1 VAGWLWHPK
10 LLLVGVPLLV
20 VGVLLWASWTP
31 RSYKVHMLID
41 LDPNRALVAKRIARE
56 APRHGLEVELSTKP
70 YGALDAI
77 ELVDLPNPIDLA
89 LVPGG
94 VVRRDYANVRQVAAL
109 SPEPLQLLV
118 RADQAADGVGRL
130 KGRRVC
136 IGPPTTCTY
145 FIARDV
151 LAFAGLHASAP
162 GRPADYLI
170 EETSPQDLAQK
181 LDRLRGLSGPE
192 RDRAIRA
199 LPDAVFLLSS
209 LPSILA
215 HDLVALADYRLVALP
230 FADAYC
236 LDRIRPTETGEVRID
251 RATFAAVEIPAYTY
265 SVDPPVPAKPC
276 RTIATRLLVVAYAAT
291 DAEAVMRL
299 TETVFD
305 GAVAGLVEPQSLRG
319 HAPQFPL
326 HAGADRFMRRNE
338 PLLSPE
344 LVANLGK
351 AAGGVGAL
359 VSGVVAV
366 YSFLRLRQLRRFE
379 AYYKEIRRLELIA
392 RGHESDPAAP
402 ADPAARRAYLEE
414 RLLDLKSRAVAD
426 FANGGL
432 RGEGL
437 LFGIVSLVNDT
448 RASLARL
455 APAGGHDAAGSPAH
469 S

>member
-1 VAGWLWHPK
+1 M
-10 LLLVGVPLLV
+10 GVPLLIL
-20 VGVLLWASWTP
+20 GVLLWAWWTP
-31 RSYKVHMLID
+31 RTCKVHMLID

-56 APRHGLEVELSTKP
+56 APRHGLEVELSTRP
-70 YGALDAI
+70 YGALEAI
-77 ELVDLPNPIDLA
+77 DLVDQPNPIDLA

-94 VVRRDYANVRQVAAL
+94 VGRRDYANVRQVAAL

-118 RADQAADGVGRL
+118 CADQPAEGVGQL
-130 KGRRVC
+130 KGRRVSV
-136 IGPPTTCTY
+136 GPPTTSTH

-151 LAFAGLHASAP
+151 LAFAGLHASGP
-162 GRPADYLI
+162 GRPGDYVA
-170 EETSPQDLAQK
+170 EETAPQELAQQ
-181 LDRLRGLSGPE
+181 LDGLRGLSGPE
-192 RDRAIRA
+192 RERALRK

-215 HDLVALADYRLVALP
+215 RDLVTLAGYRLVALP

-236 LDRIRPTETGEVRID
+236 LDRIRPSETGEVRID
-251 RATFAAVEIPAYTY
+251 RAAFAAVEIPAYTY
-265 SVDPPVPAKPC
+265 SVHPPVPPKPC
-276 RTIATRLLVVAYAAT
+276 RTIATRLLLVAYAPT
-291 DAEAVMRL
+291 DAEAITRL

-305 GAVAGLVEPQSLRG
+305 GSVAGLVEPLSLRG
-319 HAPQFPL
+319 HAPQLPL
-326 HAGADRFMRRNE
+326 HAGAERFMRRNE

-351 AAGGVGAL
+351 AAGGLGAL
-359 VSGVVAV
+359 ISAMVAV

-392 RGHESDPAAP
+392 RGQESDPAAP
-402 ADPAARRAYLEE
+402 AEPAARRTYLEE
-414 RLLDLKSRAVAD
+414 RLLDLKDRALAD

-437 LFGIVSLVNDT
+437 MFGIVSLVNDT

-455 APAGGHDAAGSPAH
+455 PPHATASVQDVS
-469 S
+469 SS